1 MKKFRYNQENT
12 VLYFRKRYK
21 FLQHLKSKL
30 GNFYSELLKTVL
42 PNQVSLPTVS
52 KPNTDMLRFGAQEM
66 FIHKAT
72 NRGERE

>member
-1 MKKFRYNQENT
+1 MKKFRDNQENT

-21 FLQHLKSKL
+21 LLQHLKSKL

-42 PNQVSLPTVS
+42 PNQISLPTIS
-52 KPNTDMLRFGAQEM
+52 EPNADMLRFVAQKR

-72 NRGERE
+72 NRGEQE